1 VAIGADDP
9 SPAILAARLSEI
21 DGQLRE
27 IALRWHPWDAG
38 GDNDRDASAR
48 NLLQYV
54 ALRGHDLR
62 GLQDPLAELGLSSL
76 GRSEGHVQASVSAVL
91 NALTALALRP
101 PVQSSPAPVGFAA
114 SRQLLATRTA
124 ALLGPMRPGRP
135 TRIMV
140 TMPRQ
145 AGRDP
150 GLVAQMLAAGM
161 DCARINCAHDAASD
175 WRGML
180 DNVRRAEART
190 QRRVRV
196 LVDLPGP
203 KL

>member
-9 SPAILAARLSEI
+9 SPAILAAR
-21 DGQLRE
+21 
-27 IALRWHPWDAG
+27 
-38 GDNDRDASAR
+38 
-48 NLLQYV
+48 
-54 ALRGHDLR
+54 
-62 GLQDPLAELGLSSL
+62 LSSL

-101 PVQSSPAPVGFAA
+101 PVQSSPAPVVFAA
-114 SRQLLATRTA
+114 SRKLLATRTA

-140 TMPRQ
+140 AMPAQ

-180 DNVRRAEART
+180 DNVRRAELRT
-190 QRRVRV
+190 QRRFASWWTFRARSCEPGRASRLVRRWEDRRARGV
-196 LVDLPGP
+196 RER
-203 KL
+203 